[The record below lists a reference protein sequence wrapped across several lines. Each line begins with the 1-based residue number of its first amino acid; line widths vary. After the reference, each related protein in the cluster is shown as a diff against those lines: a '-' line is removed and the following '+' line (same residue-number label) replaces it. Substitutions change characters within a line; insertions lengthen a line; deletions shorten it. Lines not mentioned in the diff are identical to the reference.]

1 MFRKIIISA
10 LLLMTPIMTAC
21 TAQPAPTPTAT
32 PAPTTEAAQSDTV
45 TAETALSPVYADSLK
60 NGSYTVTVDSSSSMF
75 RIVDCMLTVENG
87 QMSAEMTMGGT
98 GYLKVYMGTIEEA
111 EKAPDSD
118 CIPFNE
124 LPDGAHSFTVPVE
137 ALDKPIDCAAFSKK
151 KETWYDRTLVFRA
164 DSLPAEAFSD
174 GYFVTAEALGLSDGE
189 YSCAVSLS
197 GGSGRA
203 SIQSPAA
210 LRVENGEVFAS
221 ILWSSSSYDY
231 MRIGDERYD
240 ALSNDGGSLFEIPV
254 AYFDRPIS
262 VAANTTAMSTPHEIE
277 YSLCFDSES
286 IE

>member
-1 MFRKIIISA
+1 MLRKIIISA
-10 LLLMTPIMTAC
+10 LLLLTLVMTAC
-21 TAQPAPTPTAT
+21 TAQPAPDPTAA
-32 PAPTTEAAQSDTV
+32 PAPTTEAAQSDT
-45 TAETALSPVYADSLK
+45 TAAETALSPVYADSLK
-60 NGSYTVTVDSSSSMF
+60 DGSYTVTVDSSSSMF
-75 RIVDCMLTVENG
+75 RIVDCTLTVENG
-87 QMSAEMTMGGT
+87 QMNAEMTMGGT
-98 GYLKVYMGTIEEA
+98 GYLKVYMGTTEEA

-124 LPDGAHSFTVPVE
+124 LPDGAHSFTVPVS
-137 ALDKPIDCAAFSKK
+137 ALDEPIDCAAFSKK
-151 KETWYDRTLVFRA
+151 KEAWYDRTLVFRA

-174 GYFVTAEALGLSDGE
+174 GYFVTAETLGLPDGE

-231 MRIGDERYD
+231 MRIKDERYD

-262 VAANTTAMSTPHEIE
+262 VAADTVAMSTPHEIA

>member
-1 MFRKIIISA
+1 MFRKIIVSA
-10 LLLMTPIMTAC
+10 LILLSLLMTAC
-21 TAQPAPTPTAT
+21 TAQPAPDPTTT
-32 PAPTTEAAQSDTV
+32 PAPTPEAAQSET
-45 TAETALSPVYADSLK
+45 TAVESTLSPVYADSLK
-60 NGSYTVTVDSSSSMF
+60 DGSYTVTVDSSSSMF
-75 RIVDCMLTVENG
+75 RIVDCTLTVENG

-98 GYLKVYMGTIEEA
+98 GYLKVYMGTMDEA
-111 EKAPDSD
+111 EKAPETD
-118 CIPFNE
+118 CIPFQA

-151 KETWYDRTLVFRA
+151 KEAWYDRTLVFRA

-174 GYFVTAEALGLSDGE
+174 GYFVTAETLGLSDGE
-189 YSCAVSLS
+189 YRCAVTLS

-221 ILWSSSSYDY
+221 ILWASSSYDY
-231 MRIGDERYD
+231 MRIKDERYD

-262 VAANTTAMSTPHEIE
+262 VAADTTAMSTPHEIE

>member
-1 MFRKIIISA
+1 MFRKIIVSA
-10 LLLMTPIMTAC
+10 LILLSLLMTAC
-21 TAQPAPTPTAT
+21 TAQPAPDPTTT
-32 PAPTTEAAQSDTV
+32 PAPTPEAAQSET
-45 TAETALSPVYADSLK
+45 TAVESTLSPVYADSLK
-60 NGSYTVTVDSSSSMF
+60 DGSYTVTVDSSSSMF
-75 RIVDCMLTVENG
+75 RIVDCTLTVENG

-98 GYLKVYMGTIEEA
+98 GYLKVYMGTMDEA
-111 EKAPDSD
+111 EKAPETD
-118 CIPFNE
+118 CIPFQA
-124 LPDGAHSFTVPVE
+124 LPDGAHSFTVPVS
-137 ALDKPIDCAAFSKK
+137 ALDEPIDCAAFSKK
-151 KETWYDRTLVFRA
+151 KEAWYDRTLVFRA

-174 GYFVTAEALGLSDGE
+174 GYFVTAETLGLSDGE
-189 YSCAVSLS
+189 YRCAVTLS

-221 ILWSSSSYDY
+221 ILWASSSYDY
-231 MRIGDERYD
+231 MRIKDERYD

-262 VAANTTAMSTPHEIE
+262 VAANTTAMSTPHEIA